1 MPMVMNKGKGMIR
14 MFHGKGR
21 AGFTLIELMIVIS
34 IIAIL
39 AAMAVHQYSLY
50 KKKGYH
56 MTARNDARNAYT
68 AAQAYFIENPTET
81 ISSTADLIAKGFTPS
96 ANVTTTA
103 EGGRDTLLI
112 TAAHAL
118 GDIPCR
124 VAADG
129 TITP

>member
-39 AAMAVHQYSLY
+39 SAMAVHQ
-50 KKKGYH
+50 GYH